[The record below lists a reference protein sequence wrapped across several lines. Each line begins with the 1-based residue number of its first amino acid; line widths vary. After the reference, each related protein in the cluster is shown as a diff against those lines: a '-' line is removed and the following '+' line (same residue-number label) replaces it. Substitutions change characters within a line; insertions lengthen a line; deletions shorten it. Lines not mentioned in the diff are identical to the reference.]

1 MNDLAVMI
9 PKPSYSKSSLI
20 PGRNDSCFFPLFAYQ
35 RQMSDSPALIFRA
48 DQESTNSMKVIK
60 SRGPQIDCIREEAD
74 GPGIALHHALVHD
87 HWKRKIF
94 TPDAHGHHEVEV
106 SGLSISAAG
115 LPNSV
120 VGHSIGQAAIT
131 NLAHKPVQVQD
142 SEARSNQRLV
152 DQVVPTLESGGACCE
167 ARDIERVLCLKP
179 NLFAGN
185 NRCQWDRDVVDPV
198 RWLIGHIAPYLA
210 V

>member
-35 RQMSDSPALIFRA
+35 RQMSDSPAIIFSA
-48 DQESTNSMKVIK
+48 DQESTNGTKVLK
-60 SRGPQIDCIREEAD
+60 SREPQIDCIREEAD

-87 HWKRKIF
+87 HRKRKIF

-120 VGHSIGQAAIT
+120 LGHSIVGAEIS
-131 NLAHKPVQVQD
+131 NLAHKPVLLQD
-142 SEARSNQRLV
+142 SSPHLNLRLYIY
-152 DQVVPTLESGGACCE
+152 S
-167 ARDIERVLCLKP
+167 I
-179 NLFAGN
+179 
-185 NRCQWDRDVVDPV
+185 
-198 RWLIGHIAPYLA
+198 
-210 V
+210 